1 MPADTLRNHE
11 SDIFVSYSREDAPRV
26 EILVNAL
33 EANDRK
39 VLAVLTL
46 NDADLYPHGSS
57 QSRHPEMSSTIT
69 SAAFSAIM

>member
-1 MPADTLRNHE
+1 MPADTLRHHE
-11 SDIFVSYSREDAPRV
+11 SDIFKSYSREDAPRV
-26 EILVNAL
+26 EILVNTL
-33 EANDRK
+33 EADDRK

-57 QSRHPEMSSTIT
+57 QSRHEMSFTIT